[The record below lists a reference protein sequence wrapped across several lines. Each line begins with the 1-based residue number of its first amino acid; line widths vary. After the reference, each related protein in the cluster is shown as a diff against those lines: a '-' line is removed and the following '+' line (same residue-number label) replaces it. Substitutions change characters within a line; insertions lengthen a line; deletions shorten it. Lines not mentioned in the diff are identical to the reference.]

1 MRRRLDAELVRR
13 GLARSRD
20 HARDLIESGSV
31 RVQGAESTKVARQVE
46 ESVSITLRDPDESAW
61 VSRGAHK
68 LQGALRSFPDLDV
81 RGRRAVDAGA
91 STGGFTQVLLA
102 EGVREVVAVDV
113 GYGQLAWELRSDPR
127 VHVRERLNVR
137 TLTAA
142 DLPYAPDLI
151 VADLSFISLRTV
163 IGPLVGIAAAQ
174 CDFLVM
180 VKPQFEVGREAV
192 GDGVV
197 TDPDLH
203 ASAVRGVIDA
213 CHEVGLGL
221 RGVAASVLPGP
232 KGNIE
237 YFVWLTRALDDSI
250 DDSIDI
256 DSEIASAVAGRP
268 A

>member
-31 RVQGAESTKVARQVE
+31 RVQGTESTKVGRQVE
-46 ESVSITLRDPDESAW
+46 ESVSITVRNPDESTW

-68 LQGALRSFPDLDV
+68 LQGALRAFPDLDV
-81 RGRRAVDAGA
+81 RGRYALDAGA

-102 EGVREVVAVDV
+102 EGVREVLAVDV
-113 GYGQLAWELRSDPR
+113 GYGQLAWELRTDPR
-127 VHVRERLNVR
+127 VHVRERCNVR
-137 TLTAA
+137 NLVAA

-163 IGPLVGIAAAQ
+163 IGPLIDIAAAR
-174 CDFLVM
+174 CDFLLM

-192 GDGVV
+192 GQGVV
-197 TDPDLH
+197 TDPALH
-203 ASAVRGVIDA
+203 VSAVRGVIDA
-213 CHEVGLGL
+213 CQGLSL

-237 YFVWLTRALDDSI
+237 YFVWLSRGIDVVACDVETSI
-250 DDSIDI
+250 
-256 DSEIASAVAGRP
+256 AMAVAGRP

>member
-31 RVQGAESTKVARQVE
+31 WVQGAESTKVGRQVE
-46 ESVSITLRDPDESAW
+46 ESASITLRDPDERVW

-68 LQGALRSFPDLDV
+68 LLGALHAFPDLDV
-81 RGRRAVDAGA
+81 RGRRALDAGA
-91 STGGFTQVLLA
+91 STGGFTQVLLS

-113 GYGQLAWELRSDPR
+113 GYGQLAWEMRTDPR

-137 TLTAA
+137 TIVDS
-142 DLPYAPDLI
+142 DLPYSPDLI

-163 IGPLVGIAAAQ
+163 IGPLTAVAGAR
-174 CDFLVM
+174 CDFLLM
-180 VKPQFEVGREAV
+180 VKPQFEVGRDAV
-192 GDGVV
+192 GQGVV

-203 ASAVRGVIDA
+203 ASAVRDVIGA
-213 CHEVGLGL
+213 CRECGLSL

-237 YFVWLTRALDDSI
+237 YFVWLSRGTDVPDADVDSLV
-250 DDSIDI
+250 SN
-256 DSEIASAVAGRP
+256 AVAGRP
-268 A
+268 V